1 MFFTGVVLVQLIEEL
16 TRELDDVRHHHG
28 DSQSERSVRRHE
40 LEQQLVR
47 LKEVMLAS

>member
-1 MFFTGVVLVQLIEEL
+1 MAIVKCRVVQLIEEL

-28 DSQSERSVRRHE
+28 DSQSERSVRRQE

-47 LKEVMLAS
+47 LKEVASIC